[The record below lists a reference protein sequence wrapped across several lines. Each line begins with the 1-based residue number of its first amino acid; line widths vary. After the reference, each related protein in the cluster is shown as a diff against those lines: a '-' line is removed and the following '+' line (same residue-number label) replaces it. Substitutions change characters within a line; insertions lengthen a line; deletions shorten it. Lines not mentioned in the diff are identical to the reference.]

1 MDDNNIKI
9 RKAMKK
15 DYKILANLATK
26 TFLQTYQDKVEASD
40 INSYV
45 KIAFNEDK
53 TLKEIKDPSFT
64 ILIALKNSKPVGYA
78 KLLKS
83 EIPTGSRRFN
93 GIELVRLYVLK
104 EYLKQKIGS
113 KLLKKCIKIAKKKKN
128 EFMWTGVWENNDNA
142 VTFYKKSGFKKFGHY
157 KFNFGTKIHN
167 DLLMKLKIS

>member
-9 RKAMKK
+9 RKAMEK

-45 KIAFNEDK
+45 KTAFNEDK
-53 TLKEIKDPSFT
+53 ILKEIKDPSFT

-78 KLLKS
+78 ILLKS
-83 EIPTGSRRFN
+83 EIPDGSRKFN

-104 EYLKQKIGS
+104 EYLRQKIGS
-113 KLLKKCIKIAKKKKN
+113 KLLGECIKIAKKKKF
-128 EFMWTGVWENNDNA
+128 EFIWLGVWEKNSNA
-142 VTFYKKSGFKKFGHY
+142 INFYKKLDFKIFGNY
-157 KFNFGTKIHN
+157 KQYNF
-167 DLLMKLKIS
+167 LR